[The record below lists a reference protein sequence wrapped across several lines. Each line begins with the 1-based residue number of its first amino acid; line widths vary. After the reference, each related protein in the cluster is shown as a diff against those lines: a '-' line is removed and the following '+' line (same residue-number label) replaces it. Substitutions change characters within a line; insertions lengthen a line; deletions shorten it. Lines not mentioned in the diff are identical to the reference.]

1 MGDMQPLQVSVS
13 EACRLMGVC
22 KQTLYRMKA
31 AGQIT
36 LNKTRGRTHVP
47 MHEIRR
53 LRPDLSERDLIV
65 KPKKKDPRPLLYFV
79 DCGEFTKIGFTAKG
93 PDARMAGIATGN
105 PFALHVW
112 GTIPGDQNLEREM
125 HALFSRYRHRGEWFR
140 FDKDAR
146 SEAFAKIKA
155 LGGKINS
162 TNYWRGVWRE
172 SERG

>member
-47 MHEIRR
+47 MYEIRR
-53 LRPDLSERDLIV
+53 LRPDLAEGDLIV
-65 KPKKKDPRPLLYFV
+65 QQKRKDPRPLLYFV

-93 PDARMAGIATGN
+93 AETRMAGIATGN
-105 PFALHVW
+105 PFDLHVW
-112 GTIPGDQNLEREM
+112 ATVPGDQQLERAM
-125 HALFSRYRHRGEWFR
+125 HALFAPYKHRGEWFR
-140 FDKDAR
+140 FDRHAR
-146 SEAFAKIKA
+146 SQAFAKVKE

-162 TNYWRGVWRE
+162 ANYWRGIWKE
-172 SERG
+172 GNDG